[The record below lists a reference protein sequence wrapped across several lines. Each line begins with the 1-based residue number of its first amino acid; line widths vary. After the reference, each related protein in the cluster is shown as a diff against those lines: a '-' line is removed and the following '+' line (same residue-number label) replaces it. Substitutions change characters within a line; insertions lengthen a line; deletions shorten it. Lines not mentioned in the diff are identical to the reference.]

1 MYILSEVNGLRL
13 LDDVDFLDVVAANFG
28 FLILGGLLVSH
39 FLGYPENPITKS
51 LQEWFFAIL
60 GFIIGKK
67 GFLPK
72 GVTGC
77 VGCMNYRITAKEKDV
92 VQSEKEEA
100 PSRVEDTPSRGED
113 TPSRGE
119 DTPSRGED
127 TPSRGEDTPS
137 GNGDRMQS

>member
-77 VGCMNYRITAKEKDV
+77 VGCMNYRITDKEG
-92 VQSEKEEA
+92 EEA
-100 PSRVEDTPSRGED
+100 PSAGEEALSQEVESPSQGED
-113 TPSRGE
+113 P
-119 DTPSRGED
+119 
-127 TPSRGEDTPS
+127 PS
-137 GNGDRMQS
+137 GNADRMQS

>member
-1 MYILSEVNGLRL
+1 MRL
-13 LDDVDFLDVVAANFG
+13 LDDVDFLDVVAASFG
-28 FLILGGLLVSH
+28 FLILGALLATH

-77 VGCMNYRITAKEKDV
+77 VGCMNYRITDKEGEEV
-92 VQSEKEEA
+92 PSAGEEA
-100 PSRVEDTPSRGED
+100 LSQKVESPSQGED
-113 TPSRGE
+113 P
-119 DTPSRGED
+119 
-127 TPSRGEDTPS
+127 PS
-137 GNGDRMQS
+137 GNADRMQS